1 MRTGDYVQKR
11 RFKGSLGVITERP
24 PIYGC
29 WKVKWTRGGEQGR
42 VTLIQE
48 DNLTLATIK
57 S

>member
-11 RFKGSLGVITERP
+11 GFKGSLVVITERP

-48 DNLTLATIK
+48 DSLTLATIK